1 RVLLSIALAAKK
13 SFPLHH
19 HPPLHR
25 LIPPGP
31 SSTSSRSHG
40 EDEASEAQQ
49 RVEHALRAAQR
60 WRRRGGAG
68 SAKNT
73 VFKFNT
79 NFGQHILKNPGVSDA
94 IVDKAYLKPTDT
106 VLEIGPGT
114 GNLTVRI
121 LEKAKKCICVELD
134 PRMAAEVTKRVQGK
148 PEQRKLEVILGDVIK
163 TELPAFD
170 VCISN
175 TPYQISSPLVF
186 KLLAMP
192 NPPRTSILMFQREFA
207 LRLTARPGDAL
218 YCRLSVNAQFWAKIT
233 HVMKVGKNNF
243 RPPPQVESSVVR
255 IEPKIGKDRPN
266 VSWDEWDG
274 LLRVCFVRK
283 NKTLRASWLG
293 TKEVLAMVERNYRT
307 WCAMNGV
314 PVDDSLVDDESG
326 DAAEEDMDMDGGDAP
341 ADENDEGMDVDG
353 DDAPTSSRS
362 CAPPAPRPPRPRASA
377 RRQRSPSS
385 SARRY
390 ARSSRTRRSWPTSVP
405 ASATKTTSCGFSGPS
420 ITRASTFR
428 SRHAC
433 LSVLDERCHILG
445 ARAV

>member
-1 RVLLSIALAAKK
+1 MAKADRSKRNNAA
-13 SFPLHH
+13 S
-19 HPPLHR
+19 
-25 LIPPGP
+25 GP
-31 SSTSSRSHG
+31 Y
-40 EDEASEAQQ
+40 EKPSE
-49 RVEHALRAAQR
+49 
-60 WRRRGGAG
+60 
-68 SAKNT
+68 KNSKT
-73 VFKFNT
+73 NNVFKFNT

-94 IVDKAYLKPTDT
+94 IVDKAFLKPTDT
-106 VLEIGPGT
+106 VLEVGPGT

-148 PEQRKLEVILGDVIK
+148 PEQRKLEVLLGDVIK

-186 KLLAMP
+186 KLLSLP
-192 NPPRTSILMFQREFA
+192 NPPRCSVLMFQREFA

-233 HVMKVGKNNF
+233 HIMKVGKNNF

-255 IEPKIGKDRPN
+255 IEPKLGKDRPN

-314 PVDDSLVDDESG
+314 PIDESVVEG
-326 DAAEEDMDMDGGDAP
+326 AEEEEDDMEMDDGGAAANDGEDA
-341 ADENDEGMDVDG
+341 GMDVDDLG
-353 DDAPTSSRS
+353 DDTPSFFQDLKT
-362 CAPPAPRPPRPRASA
+362 ASA
-377 RRQRSPSS
+377 NVPKTKSKRKKTKVAELVREKIRKVLEDVTELADKRSGKCDENDFLRLLF
-385 SARRY
+385 AFNEE
-390 ARSSRTRRSWPTSVP
+390 
-405 ASATKTTSCGFSGPS
+405 GIHFS
-420 ITRASTFR
+420 
-428 SRHAC
+428 
-433 LSVLDERCHILG
+433 
-445 ARAV
+445 

>member
-1 RVLLSIALAAKK
+1 MAKADRSK
-13 SFPLHH
+13 RNNASSGPYEK
-19 HPPLHR
+19 
-25 LIPPGP
+25 PG
-31 SSTSSRSHG
+31 
-40 EDEASEAQQ
+40 D
-49 RVEHALRAAQR
+49 
-60 WRRRGGAG
+60 
-68 SAKNT
+68 KNSKT
-73 VFKFNT
+73 NNVFKFNT

-94 IVDKAYLKPTDT
+94 IVDKAFLKPTDT
-106 VLEIGPGT
+106 VLEVGPGT

-148 PEQRKLEVILGDVIK
+148 PEQRKLEVLLGDVIK

-186 KLLAMP
+186 KLLSLP
-192 NPPRTSILMFQREFA
+192 NPPRCSVLMFQREFA

-233 HVMKVGKNNF
+233 HIMKVGKNNF

-255 IEPKIGKDRPN
+255 IEPKMGKDRPN

-314 PVDDSLVDDESG
+314 PIDESVIEG
-326 DAAEEDMDMDGGDAP
+326 AEEEEDDMEMDDGGAAANDGEDA
-341 ADENDEGMDVDG
+341 GMDVDDLG
-353 DDAPTSSRS
+353 DDTPSFFQELKT
-362 CAPPAPRPPRPRASA
+362 ASA
-377 RRQRSPSS
+377 
-385 SARRY
+385 
-390 ARSSRTRRSWPTSVP
+390 SVP
-405 ASATKTTSCGFSGPS
+405 KTKSKRKKTKVAELVREKIRKVLEDVTELADKRSGKCDENDFLRLLFAFNEEGIHFS
-420 ITRASTFR
+420 
-428 SRHAC
+428 
-433 LSVLDERCHILG
+433 
-445 ARAV
+445 